1 MNSMLILLDTVIGL
15 YMWCLII
22 SVAMS
27 WLISFNV
34 INTQNRFVYTV
45 YDFLYRITE
54 PAMRPIRRYIPDLGG
69 IDVSPVV
76 LILVLVF
83 VRNLL
88 REYGGGLV

>member
-1 MNSMLILLDTVIGL
+1 MNSLLSLVDTVIYL
-15 YMWCLII
+15 YMGCLII
-22 SVAMS
+22 FVVMS

-34 INTQNRFVYTV
+34 INTQNPFVRTV
-45 YDFLYRITE
+45 NDFLYRITE
-54 PAMRPIRRYIPDLGG
+54 PAMRPIRRFIPDFGG

-88 REYGGGLV
+88 REYGGGHV